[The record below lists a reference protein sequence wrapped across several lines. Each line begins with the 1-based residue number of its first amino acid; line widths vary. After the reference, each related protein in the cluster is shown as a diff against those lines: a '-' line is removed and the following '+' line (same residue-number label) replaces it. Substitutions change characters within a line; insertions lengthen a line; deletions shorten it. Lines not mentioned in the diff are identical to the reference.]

1 MVKRIVLTGGPSSGK
16 TSVLEKI
23 RQVYSMEGYHVIVVS
38 ETATELI
45 NSGIKP
51 FGDVR
56 TSMIYFQE
64 LVMQLQLAKEDV
76 VDKAL
81 KMVNTEQ
88 VIVVYDRGAI
98 DNTAYINEQ
107 EFQEVLARLNH
118 VKSFTELMD
127 KYDLVINLVGSK
139 DFYTLENNQARSE
152 SSDEAIKLG
161 ERTLHSWLGHPR
173 LKVVLPK
180 PSLDEKIRE
189 VLNIINESLSTKKVK
204 RQDKYLVDLGNSDL
218 KDVTSGTRVR
228 IEQTY
233 LMSDKDI
240 EKRLRKTEIHDDEA
254 YYLSVYRMN
263 EDGEKLIVSEKSI
276 DKKVYDQLLEF
287 QDKRKKTIYKTRY
300 YFTYQGEYFH
310 LDVFDDNPEIG
321 ILEINVSNNERVVIP
336 NYLSVIDDV
345 SKDDRYSNSMMAMI
359 EDVKRKVLE

>member
-23 RQVYSMEGYHVIVVS
+23 RQVYSTEGYHVIVVS
-38 ETATELI
+38 ETATDLI

-56 TSMIYFQE
+56 TSMIDFQE

-81 KMVNTEQ
+81 NMVNSDN
-88 VIVVYDRGAI
+88 VIVIYDRGAI
-98 DNTAYINEQ
+98 DNTAYINEE

-139 DFYTLENNQARSE
+139 DFYTLENNSARSE

-161 ERTLHSWLGHPR
+161 ERTLHSWLGHPK

-189 VLNIINESLSTKKVK
+189 VLNIINESLSNKRVK
-204 RQDKYLVDLGNSDL
+204 RQDKYLVDL
-218 KDVTSGTRVR
+218 KDSKLDTVFLGTKAF

-233 LMSDKDI
+233 LMSDEKT
-240 EKRLRKTEIHDDEA
+240 EKRLRKVRMHDDEA
-254 YYLSVYRMN
+254 YYLSVYRLN

-276 DKKVYDQLLEF
+276 DKKVYDQLLDF
-287 QDKRKKTIYKTRY
+287 QDIRRKTICKTRY

-310 LDVFDDNPEIG
+310 LDIFGDDPDVG
-321 ILEINVSNNERVVIP
+321 ILEINISGNEKVIIP
-336 NYLSVIDDV
+336 GYLSVIDDV
-345 SKDDRYSNSMMAMI
+345 SKDRNYSNSMMAMI
-359 EDVKRKVLE
+359 DDIKRKVLE